1 MEKGNYTKYP
11 HIFKASEILEK
22 QKRER
27 INMQNEYDEMT
38 SSKKKGSL
46 MGRSMNS
53 FHMDSQ
59 LRNTLRVNA
68 KNSGA
73 YNSIDVAKT
82 HYMGDRNQGGGFFN
96 NSNLSIQKQSLAK
109 DSTARISED
118 EMVVFRDKQ
127 NPSLTQQVWDN
138 KLPKITASGE
148 GEVFSDQT
156 VTIEKQKSNIAEVGE
171 QSITETKTTMQAA
184 ATATDFLRD

>member
-53 FHMDSQ
+53 FHMDS
-59 LRNTLRVNA
+59 
-68 KNSGA
+68 
-73 YNSIDVAKT
+73 
-82 HYMGDRNQGGGFFN
+82 
-96 NSNLSIQKQSLAK
+96 
-109 DSTARISED
+109 
-118 EMVVFRDKQ
+118 
-127 NPSLTQQVWDN
+127 
-138 KLPKITASGE
+138 
-148 GEVFSDQT
+148 
-156 VTIEKQKSNIAEVGE
+156 
-171 QSITETKTTMQAA
+171 
-184 ATATDFLRD
+184 